1 MSSKLMLA
9 VELIFIRG
17 VFYTNKGFK
26 LTSAGLDL
34 ESFVSLKEGLE
45 SAHNLMQNNTMLFDA
60 LHYTALQWCLVQCKA
75 VQGDRDVLQEN

>member
-1 MSSKLMLA
+1 MSSKLRLA
-9 VELIFIRG
+9 VELIFITDTG

-45 SAHNLMQNNTMLFDA
+45 SAHNIVQYNTMWFNA
-60 LHYTALQWCLVQCKA
+60 LHYTALQ
-75 VQGDRDVLQEN
+75 